1 MKKTLQVT
9 TLLMI
14 ALLSLV
20 SCNLFAK
27 KYSVTY
33 GGNGNTDGSVP
44 VDTQQYVEGDTVTIL
59 GNTGSL
65 IKTGYSFGGWNSS
78 ASGSGTN
85 YAPGATLT
93 MGTSNVTLYAK
104 WAEITSSFAPLANG
118 IAASISNFNSKTAIY
133 SILAKMPSSRAEG
146 NSIGSASETSFHLYS
161 TTGTSSMI
169 TESAA
174 PLTKSTGIR
183 QSSGVYGDGQT
194 ASDERMRQVEEELL
208 ASGSKQLTGSS
219 SRSVKSAPTSISVGT
234 AWNGVNIY
242 DNNNTLKTIN
252 TTCRYVSDDA
262 YFFVDNRD
270 TVAMSTYL
278 PGYGTAFDTITGVNH
293 DKFGQERDVDGNG
306 KVIIV
311 FSEEL
316 SGGLLGYFYSVDKY
330 PKTTYSD
337 SNEGDIFYMTTTAA
351 YQGDIIKGTLAHE
364 FQHMIYFDQHYN
376 NGVTSTYTW
385 LNEALSQAAEFYNGY
400 TDNHRAW
407 IKSFLDSGWQG
418 LSLTYWTSSN
428 YGYGAI
434 FIRYLIDQYGDT
446 AIKNMCSTGKVGIA
460 AVEDAT
466 GVSFNTI
473 FSNFTKALVM
483 SGTGDSSDTR
493 YNFQTLDLQ
502 NVQSSGRGG
511 LLPYSTVCT
520 AGNNYTGVLYPY
532 EVAFNQWTGTFG
544 TMTLSGSDFSGT
556 AFGLSR

>member
-1 MKKTLQVT
+1 MKKTFQVT
-9 TLLMI
+9 TLLVI

-33 GGNGNTDGSVP
+33 YGNGNTGGSVP

-65 IKTGYSFGGWNSS
+65 AKTGYTFGGWNS
-78 ASGSGTN
+78 AAGGSGTN
-85 YAPGATLT
+85 YAPGSTLT
-93 MGTSNVTLYAK
+93 MGAANVTLYAN
-104 WAEITSSFAPLANG
+104 WAERTSAFAALSDG
-118 IAASISNFNSKTAIY
+118 IAASISDFNSKTVIY
-133 SILAKMPSSRAEG
+133 SILSRAPSSRTEG
-146 NSIGSASETSFHLYS
+146 NSIGSAAETSFYLRS

-169 TESAA
+169 AEAA
-174 PLTKSTGIR
+174 DSLAKSTGIR
-183 QSSGVYGDGQT
+183 QSDGVYGDGQT
-194 ASDERMRQVEEELL
+194 ASDEKMRQVEEELL
-208 ASGSKQLTGSS
+208 ASGSAQLTGNSA
-219 SRSVKSAPTSISVGT
+219 RSVKAAPTSISVGT
-234 AWNGVNIY
+234 SWNDVYIVQTG
-242 DNNNTLKTIN
+242 NTID
-252 TTCRYVSDDA
+252 TTCRYVSSDA

-270 TVAMSTYL
+270 TAAMSAYL
-278 PGYGTAFDTITGVNH
+278 AGYGTAFDTITDVNH
-293 DKFGQERDVDGNG
+293 SKFGQENDVDGNG

-316 SGGLLGYFYSVDKY
+316 SGGLLGYFYSVDKF

-351 YQGDIIKGTLAHE
+351 YQGNIIKGTLAHE

-376 NGVTSTYTW
+376 NGVTNTYTW
-385 LNEALSQAAEFYNGY
+385 LNEALSQAAEYYNGY
-400 TDNHRAW
+400 TDNHLAW
-407 IKSFLDSGWQG
+407 IKSFLGSDWPG
-418 LSLTYWTSSN
+418 LSLTYWTSNN

-466 GVSFNTI
+466 GASFNTI

-493 YNFQTLDLQ
+493 FNFQTLDLQ
-502 NVQSSGRGG
+502 LLQPNGRGG
-511 LLPYSTVCT
+511 LLPYSTVCS
-520 AGNNYTGVLYPY
+520 AGTNYTGVLYPY
-532 EVAFNQWTGTFG
+532 EVAFNQWSGTFG

-556 AFGLSR
+556 AFGLSQ

>member
-1 MKKTLQVT
+1 MKKTFQVT
-9 TLLMI
+9 TLLVI

-33 GGNGNTDGSVP
+33 GGNGNTGGSVP

-65 IKTGYSFGGWNSS
+65 AKTGCTFGGWNSS
-78 ASGSGTN
+78 VGGSGTN
-85 YAPGATLT
+85 YAPGSTLT
-93 MGTSNVTLYAK
+93 MGAANVTLYAN
-104 WAEITSSFAPLANG
+104 WAERTSSFAALSNG
-118 IAASISNFNSKTAIY
+118 IAASISDFNSKTVIY
-133 SILAKMPSSRAEG
+133 SILSKAPSSRTEG
-146 NSIGSASETSFHLYS
+146 NTIGSAAETSFYLRS

-169 TESAA
+169 AEAA
-174 PLTKSTGIR
+174 DSLTKSTGIR
-183 QSSGVYGDGQT
+183 QSGGVYGDGQI
-194 ASDERMRQVEEELL
+194 ASDEKMRQVEEELL
-208 ASGSKQLTGSS
+208 ASGSTQLTGSS
-219 SRSVKSAPTSISVGT
+219 ARSVKAAPTSISVGT
-234 AWNGVNIY
+234 AWNGVYIVQTG
-242 DNNNTLKTIN
+242 NTID
-252 TTCRYVSDDA
+252 TTCRYVSSDA

-270 TVAMSTYL
+270 TAAMSAYL
-278 PGYGTAFDTITGVNH
+278 AGYGTAFDTITGINH
-293 DKFGQERDVDGNG
+293 SKFGQENDVDGNG

-316 SGGLLGYFYSVDKY
+316 SGGLLGYFYSVDKF

-351 YQGDIIKGTLAHE
+351 YQGNIIKGTLAHE

-376 NGVTSTYTW
+376 NGVTNTYTW
-385 LNEALSQAAEFYNGY
+385 LNEALSQAAEYYNGY
-400 TDNHRAW
+400 TDNHLAW
-407 IKSFLDSGWQG
+407 IKSFLGSDWPG

-466 GVSFNTI
+466 GASFNTI

-493 YNFQTLDLQ
+493 FNFQTLDLQ
-502 NVQSSGRGG
+502 LLQPNGRGG
-511 LLPYSTVCT
+511 LLPYSTICS
-520 AGNNYTGVLYPY
+520 AGTNYTGVLYPY
-532 EVAFNQWTGTFG
+532 EVAFNQWSGTFG

-556 AFGLSR
+556 AFGLSQ